1 MKILEIERKKRKK
14 VGSKRGG
21 QEGKDER
28 RKKIFFYKMKILKMI
43 QRKDRRNE
51 KKIQELF
58 QEEIKGVICLKYK

>member
-51 KKIQELF
+51 KKYRNYF
-58 QEEIKGVICLKYK
+58 RKR